1 DSIFAIIAEE
11 IGLIGAAA
19 MIILFVIFAMR
30 GLKIAKSA
38 PDTFGKLVAVGVT
51 SWVVFQAL
59 MNIAAISGIVP
70 LTGVTLPFISYGGT
84 SLVFL
89 MIGVGILLNISKKCD
104 KL

>member
-1 DSIFAIIAEE
+1 
-11 IGLIGAAA
+11 
-19 MIILFVIFAMR
+19 MIILFCDFFAMR
-30 GLKIAKSA
+30 GLKIAKCA

-89 MIGVGILLNISKKCD
+89 MIGVGIC
-104 KL
+104 

>member
-1 DSIFAIIAEE
+1 MTQTLSI
-11 IGLIGAAA
+11 G
-19 MIILFVIFAMR
+19 

-51 SWVVFQAL
+51 SWVIFQAL